1 MFSQRR
7 VRPLAVAAV
16 VAILLYLHYSGEN
29 RSPRNQKFYQSTVAA
44 IEAERHANVGTVKTG
59 DYLPHTN
66 DQEGFDSKP
75 GEEYSYVD
83 SDNDKEEPAIPKAQP
98 QPPPA
103 PPSQP
108 ETEQRQARI
117 PDDSNVEEI
126 PIAGRTTMT
135 VTKDKDPDAAQAGSA
150 MEDEESEEEKTR
162 KKQQEEEAKEV
173 KAELNGILKR
183 SPIII
188 FSKSFCPYSKK
199 AKAVLLDKYTIVPAP
214 FVVELD
220 QHSLGRQLQAL
231 LGENTGRRTVPN
243 VLVNGRSI
251 GGGDDIVGLDEHDE
265 LATRLKSLGGK
276 WLQDVKRNLVEEGS
290 E

>member
-7 VRPLAVAAV
+7 IRVLAVTAV
-16 VAILLYLHYSGEN
+16 VAILLYLHYSSEN

-44 IEAERHANVGTVKTG
+44 IEAEKHTGLETAKTG

-66 DQEGFDSKP
+66 KEESDSKS
-75 GEEYSYVD
+75 GEEYSFVD
-83 SDNDKEEPAIPKAQP
+83 SDNDKEEPAIPKAV
-98 QPPPA
+98 
-103 PPSQP
+103 SQP
-108 ETEQRQARI
+108 ETEQRQGSLS
-117 PDDSNVEEI
+117 DDSEVEEI

-135 VTKDKDPDAAQAGSA
+135 VTKDKEPGAAEVKSVV
-150 MEDEESEEEKTR
+150 EEESEEEKKR
-162 KKQQEEEAKEV
+162 KKQQEEEEKEV
-173 KAELNGILKR
+173 KAELNVILKR

-188 FSKSFCPYSKK
+188 FSKSYCPYSKK
-199 AKAVLLDKYTIVPAP
+199 AKTVLLNKYTIVPAP

-220 QHSLGRQLQAL
+220 QHPLGPQLQAL

-265 LATRLKSLGGK
+265 LASRLKSLGGK
-276 WLQDVKRNLVEEGS
+276 WLQTVKRKPAEE
-290 E
+290 EDE